1 MSNISTHIKK
11 RTSSNSIMFRPGT
24 LDDSFNRLGDYYD
37 IEVKR
42 MVESM
47 ISAIEPMTIILLGGI
62 FGLIALSI
70 L

>member
-1 MSNISTHIKK
+1 MT
-11 RTSSNSIMFRPGT
+11 GT

-42 MVESM
+42 TVEGM

-62 FGLIALSI
+62 FGIIALSI
-70 L
+70 MLPLYDVIGQVGQAY